1 MIWGMEINGTTTNAR
16 EIYLQVLEMKDADRT
31 LRWEVGYWGG
41 TLTDW
46 YHEGLPCKTGF
57 GRKLVYGEQVNGPAI
72 QFPMPSYAEP
82 LLFGHDVSDYFHLDK
97 GPAPFPFNW
106 FYCPRWE
113 KKVIFESED
122 KVEYLGTDGI
132 RRLAF
137 KDERSMPT
145 WLGHPVTCEA
155 DWEELVSQRLNLNNF
170 SQRYTVRDVGEFV
183 SGAKD
188 RDYPM
193 CLYGSPIGFFGI
205 LRFLIGEENL
215 YYWYYDQANLV
226 ERILDYLCEMWLA
239 IAEELTAL
247 IDFDYGRFYEDM
259 AYKSG
264 SLISP
269 AMFRNFM
276 TPYYRRLIDFAK
288 SKGIS
293 HFVVDSDGYLE
304 ELIPLFM
311 EAGVTAILPFE
322 VRAGNDVE
330 EVRERYS
337 CLGILGGIDKTALS
351 SKRDID
357 RELDKVAR
365 MIPRGG
371 YIPYVDHAIAPDVSW
386 DNFKYYRERLN
397 GIIDTVKVR
406 PRRPSS

>member
-1 MIWGMEINGTTTNAR
+1 MTINAR
-16 EIYLQVLEMKDADRT
+16 ETYLQVLGMKDADRT
-31 LRWEVGYWGG
+31 LRWEFGYWGA

-46 YHEGLPCKTGF
+46 YQEGLPCKIGF
-57 GRKLVYGEQVNGPAI
+57 GRKLVYGEFVNGPGL
-72 QFPMPSYAEP
+72 QFPMPSYDDT
-82 LLFGHDVSDYFHLDK
+82 LLFAHDVSDYFHLDK
-97 GPAPFPFNW
+97 GLAPFPFNW

-113 KKVIFESED
+113 RRVIFESEN
-122 KVEYLGTDGI
+122 KVEYLGVDGI

-137 KDERSMPT
+137 KDERSMPS

-155 DWEELVSQRLNLNNF
+155 DWEEIVRERLNLNNF
-170 SQRYTVRDVGEFV
+170 SQRYTVPDVGEFV
-183 SGAKD
+183 LRAKD

-215 YYWYYDQANLV
+215 YYWYYDKANLV
-226 ERILDYLCEMWLA
+226 KRMLDYLCEMWLA

-247 IDFDYGRFYEDM
+247 IDFDSCWFFEDM
-259 AYKSG
+259 AYRGG

-288 SKGIS
+288 SRGIRI
-293 HFVVDSDGYLE
+293 FVTDSDGYIE

-311 EAGVTAILPFE
+311 EAGVTVLEPFE
-322 VRAGNDVE
+322 VRAGNNVE
-330 EVRERYS
+330 RVRERHP

-351 SKRDID
+351 SRGDID
-357 RELDKVAR
+357 RELDMVAR
-365 MIPRGG
+365 MIARGG
-371 YIPYVDHAIAPDVSW
+371 YIPYVDHAIPPGVTW

-397 GIIDTVKVR
+397 DIIDTVKVR
-406 PRRPSS
+406 PCKPSS

>member
-1 MIWGMEINGTTTNAR
+1 MRCALVMIWGMEINGTTTNAR

-155 DWEELVSQRLNLNNF
+155 DWEEIVSERLNLNNF
-170 SQRYTVRDVGEFV
+170 SRRYT
-183 SGAKD
+183 SG
-188 RDYPM
+188 RRGIR
-193 CLYGSPIGFFGI
+193 LGSH
-205 LRFLIGEENL
+205 R
-215 YYWYYDQANLV
+215 
-226 ERILDYLCEMWLA
+226 
-239 IAEELTAL
+239 
-247 IDFDYGRFYEDM
+247 
-259 AYKSG
+259 
-264 SLISP
+264 
-269 AMFRNFM
+269 
-276 TPYYRRLIDFAK
+276 
-288 SKGIS
+288 
-293 HFVVDSDGYLE
+293 
-304 ELIPLFM
+304 
-311 EAGVTAILPFE
+311 
-322 VRAGNDVE
+322 
-330 EVRERYS
+330 
-337 CLGILGGIDKTALS
+337 
-351 SKRDID
+351 
-357 RELDKVAR
+357 
-365 MIPRGG
+365 
-371 YIPYVDHAIAPDVSW
+371 
-386 DNFKYYRERLN
+386 
-397 GIIDTVKVR
+397 
-406 PRRPSS
+406 

>member
-1 MIWGMEINGTTTNAR
+1 MNAR
-16 EIYLQVLEMKDADRT
+16 EIYLRVLGMQDADRT
-31 LRWEVGYWGG
+31 LRWEFGYWGA
-41 TLTDW
+41 TLNDW
-46 YHEGLPCKTGF
+46 YQEGLPCKSGF
-57 GRKLVYGEQVNGPAI
+57 GRKLAYGEFVGGPGI
-72 QFPMPSYAEP
+72 QFPIPSYDDG
-82 LLFGHDVSDYFHLDK
+82 LLFAQDVSDYFQLDK

-122 KVEYLGTDGI
+122 KVEYIGADGI

-155 DWEELVSQRLNLNNF
+155 DWEEIVRDRLNLDNF
-170 SQRYTVRDVGEFV
+170 SQRYTVADPAEFV
-183 SGAKD
+183 SGAKE
-188 RDYPM
+188 RDYPL
-193 CLYGSPIGFFGI
+193 CLYGSPLGFFGI

-215 YYWYYDQANLV
+215 YYWYFDKPDLIK
-226 ERILDYLCEMWLA
+226 RILDHLCGMWLA
-239 IAEELTAL
+239 IAEELTAM

-288 SKGIS
+288 SKGVEI
-293 HFVVDSDGYLE
+293 FVVDSDGYIE
-304 ELIPLFM
+304 ELIPLFL
-311 EAGVTAILPFE
+311 EAGVTALLPFE
-322 VRAGNDVE
+322 VRAGNDIE
-330 EVRERYS
+330 RVRERYPS
-337 CLGILGGIDKTALS
+337 FGILGGIDKTALS
-351 SKRDID
+351 SQKEID

-365 MIPRGG
+365 MIARGG
-371 YIPYVDHAIAPDVSW
+371 YIPYIDHGIPPGVSW
-386 DNFKYYRERLN
+386 ANFRYYRERLN

-406 PRRPSS
+406 PHSFRP